1 MDWYAILP
9 KLWNMSLTASVVILA
24 VLAARLLLR
33 KAPAVLRYALWGAVL
48 FRLLCPVSFSAAF
61 SVFNAVEAPVSPT
74 GSVEYVPEDI
84 VHTDAPEITLPVVGP
99 QINAAVN
106 SSMPYRTDRLTAVPR
121 EFTATLHLVGWLLGV
136 AAMVVYGAVGYLR
149 LQRKLLGGV

>member
-61 SVFNAVEAPVSPT
+61 S
-74 GSVEYVPEDI
+74 Y
-84 VHTDAPEITLPVVGP
+84 
-99 QINAAVN
+99 
-106 SSMPYRTDRLTAVPR
+106 
-121 EFTATLHLVGWLLGV
+121 W
-136 AAMVVYGAVGYLR
+136 
-149 LQRKLLGGV
+149 